1 MNDTN
6 TISYV
11 FPKTVE
17 FKLGVKPEKK
27 RKPDK
32 NNKLKQKIN
41 IEK

>member
-11 FPKTVE
+11 FAKTVE
-17 FKLGVKPEKK
+17 FKLGAKPKKK

-32 NNKLKQKIN
+32 NNKPKQKIN